1 MAKLKGTPRQIAGA
15 RADEEVDLLLEGG
28 EVFSVTTKEWIRT
41 DLAITDGV
49 IVGWGSRA
57 AQEVLDVTG
66 CRLTPGFIDAHLHI
80 ESTKLWVNGFV
91 EAVLPRGTTAIA
103 ADPHE
108 LANVFG
114 VRGVVALVE
123 ATKDLPFTFGVCAS
137 SCVPASHFESP
148 GARLDASD
156 ISHLLELPSVI
167 GVAEMMNYPGV
178 IGADPEV
185 LAKIAVAGDLRVD
198 GHAPGITGAAL
209 DAYLTAGIESD
220 HECTTYEEA
229 HEKRQKSMWVFLR
242 QGSAAQNI
250 EALAP
255 SIVQYGT
262 TRAALCSDDREPNL
276 LIAQGH
282 MNDCIRA
289 SCQAGISLEDA
300 LVMATANPADYHGFH
315 HLGSLAPGFQADVVV
330 FNDIGSLEPSLVLH
344 KGRIVAREG
353 RLENGVVPARPA
365 PGWMRDSVRLAR
377 PLVGQDFRLKV
388 GEKDHVRAITVRAG
402 TIVTGEEIVVLSQSA
417 SGDVARLSVIERHR
431 RTGRIGLG
439 VVKGFGLRRGAL
451 ASTVAHDAHN
461 LMVVGGLRDSDLE
474 DMALAAN
481 TLAKIGGGQ
490 IVCLDG
496 QVLSSVALP
505 IGGLMSDKSAKEMAS
520 SLDAA
525 LSSARDLGVDLEDP
539 FMQLSFLGL
548 SVIPELRLTDY
559 GLVDVRTFSLT
570 SLVVD
575 TPLLLGAPAT
585 P

>member
-15 RADEEVDLLLEGG
+15 RGDEAVDLLLKGG

-49 IVGWGSRA
+49 IVGWGPREA
-57 AQEVLDVTG
+57 REVVDVTG

-91 EAVLPRGTTAIA
+91 EAVLPRGTTAVA

-108 LANVFG
+108 IANVFG

-148 GARLDASD
+148 GARLEASD
-156 ISHLLELPSVI
+156 ISMLLELPSVI
-167 GVAEMMNYPGV
+167 GIAEMMNYPGV

-198 GHAPGITGAAL
+198 GHAPGITGAPL

-229 HEKRQKSMWVFLR
+229 HEKRQKSMWIFLR

-250 EALAP
+250 LALAP
-255 SIVQYGT
+255 SIVRYGT
-262 TRAALCSDDREPNL
+262 SLAALCSDDREPNL
-276 LIAQGH
+276 LLSQGH

-300 LVMATANPADYHGFH
+300 LVMATANPAEYHGFH

-330 FNDIGSLEPSLVLH
+330 FNDIGSLEPSVVLQ
-344 KGRIVAREG
+344 KGRIVSRDG
-353 RLENGVVPARPA
+353 QLENGILSARPA
-365 PGWMRDSVRLAR
+365 PKWMRDSVQLAR
-377 PLVGQDFRLKV
+377 PLGADDFRINLA
-388 GEKDHVRAITVRAG
+388 ENDHVRAITVRAG
-402 TIVTGEEIVVLSQSA
+402 TIVTGEEIVIPFRSA
-417 SGDVARLSVIERHR
+417 SGDMARLSVVERHKK
-431 RTGRIGLG
+431 TGRIGLG
-439 VVKGFGLRRGAL
+439 IVKGFGLRRGAL

-461 LMVVGGLRDSDLE
+461 LMIVGGLQDSDLE

-481 TLAKIGGGQ
+481 TLAQIGGGQ
-490 IVCLDG
+490 IVCLEG
-496 QVLSSVALP
+496 QVLSYVALP
-505 IGGLMSDKSAKEMAS
+505 IGGLMSDRSAKEMAQ
-520 SLDAA
+520 SLDGA
-525 LSSARDLGVDLEDP
+525 LASARDLGVDLEDP

-548 SVIPELRLTDY
+548 SVIPELRLTDR
-559 GLVDVRTFSLT
+559 GLVDVRSFSLT
-570 SLVVD
+570 SLVVAS
-575 TPLLLGAPAT
+575 PVGLAAPAT